1 MRYLVVAAA
10 LVILVAM
17 IARRPGGQRALTLLL
32 AVLALYAVLKMTGVI
47 EMIIPSRSGVR

>member
-1 MRYLVVAAA
+1 MRYLVAAAA

-32 AVLALYAVLKMTGVI
+32 AILALYAVLKMTGVF
-47 EMIIPSRSGVR
+47 EMIAPFRSGVK